1 MNAKHA
7 GRTEMWIEAR
17 ALINAGTLTR
27 GRYGMRHG
35 IPSVRNT
42 RKPSLFTRIKRALTG
57 RTLGSHGVAYAR
69 MA

>member
-17 ALINAGTLTR
+17 ALIYAGTVTR
-27 GRYGMRHG
+27 GRHAMRHG

-42 RKPSLFTRIKRALTG
+42 RKPSLVTRIKRALTG
-57 RTLGSHGVAYAR
+57 RTLGAHGVAYAR
-69 MA
+69 V